1 LILDELISVLRDDFH
16 WEGYRLH
23 FANEQLAR
31 LGNRVVPTKPVNAIA
46 ADPDDNMILECA
58 IEAGS
63 DFIITADNHLLRL
76 GQYEGIPIMRP
87 EGFLKRAMIR

>member
-1 LILDELISVLRDDFH
+1 MPAKL
-16 WEGYRLH
+16 
-23 FANEQLAR
+23 
-31 LGNRVVPTKPVNAIA
+31 VNAIA
-46 ADPDDNMILECA
+46 ADPDDNMLLECA

-87 EGFLKRAMIR
+87 QDLLNRAMIR